1 MFVALETLVRSVGKL
16 SLSLSMQGDE
26 MRVIV
31 MPQGETKEPALRQ
44 PLILTAPPA
53 ELDAGFIDSLQGFS
67 SAHKSLAEQVAAT
80 AAILESAEKSQ
91 AGKAQKTLAKASKPA
106 LPAPSSA
113 GSESDS
119 TDDDDEASE
128 ANEAEQSVT
137 PAAQG
142 SNAAGSEGGKNDLF
156 SLL

>member
-67 SAHKSLAEQVAAT
+67 SARKSLAEQVAAT

-119 TDDDDEASE
+119 TDDDDEA
-128 ANEAEQSVT
+128 NEAGQSVT
-137 PAAQG
+137 PAAQE